1 MVGLVGRVP
10 GVLGASRF
18 IPVRVESNYRHHR
31 AYLVCYTLHGNGPVQ
46 GVDGPAG
53 DIGAIRASCARL
65 IALDLAV
72 DRPRIKSALGMSPG
86 APRC

>member
-1 MVGLVGRVP
+1 MG
-10 GVLGASRF
+10 
-18 IPVRVESNYRHHR
+18 
-31 AYLVCYTLHGNGPVQ
+31 YTLHGDGPVQ
-46 GVDGPAG
+46 GVDGRAG